1 MSLGEQIKSR
11 RSELNMTQEQLA
23 EKLFISR
30 STVSNWEIDRNYP
43 DIKLL
48 ISLSDVLDISLDK
61 LLKGN
66 TGAVNSIAY
75 DTEQKM
81 RNLKSAKAMKVII
94 ACLCVILAIV
104 LIFFTKDVDLTPERV
119 TGVTSD
125 SEELTIEMNLPFYR
139 TAESYYIDF
148 KDMGKTAEL
157 SIGLRYSLSHEE
169 IISIPLYDLGNAEK
183 VRIIS
188 PNGEEKEYI
197 ISSLFH

>member
-23 EKLFISR
+23 EKLFVSR
-30 STVSNWEIDRNYP
+30 STVSNCEIDRNYP

-48 ISLSDVLDISLDK
+48 ISLSDVLDISLDE

-75 DTEQKM
+75 DTEQKI
-81 RNLKSAKAMKVII
+81 RNRRSARAMKTII
-94 ACLCVILAIV
+94 ACLCAALVITL
-104 LIFFTKDVDLTPERV
+104 LFFTKDVDLSPGRV
-119 TGVTSD
+119 TGVSSD
-125 SEELTIEMNLPFYR
+125 SDELIIEMNLPFYR

-148 KDMGKTAEL
+148 ADEGKTAEI

-169 IISIPLYDLGNAEK
+169 TIIIPLDDLGKAEK

-188 PNGEEKEYI
+188 HLGENKEYAI
-197 ISSLFH
+197 GSPLQ